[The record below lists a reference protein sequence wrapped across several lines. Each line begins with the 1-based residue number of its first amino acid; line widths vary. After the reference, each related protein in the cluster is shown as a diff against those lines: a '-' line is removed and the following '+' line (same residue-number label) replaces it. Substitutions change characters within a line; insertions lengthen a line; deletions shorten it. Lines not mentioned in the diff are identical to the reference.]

1 MRCPPF
7 RAGRR
12 EDPLGGPG
20 RGTDRPRKR
29 LRAWRPWHSPRTTLL
44 ACALFCLVA
53 IVAGVSGLDR
63 LSTGGNT
70 PDGSPAVRA
79 GTILSERY
87 GRSAPDLV
95 LLLRDPAGNG
105 DGQRVIDAAR
115 TVERHVRGKPGVTAT
130 ASYLT
135 ARDPSFLSRDRRSTL
150 VTVVLAG
157 DEARKTD
164 TARHLVPLLKTGR
177 PGPEVALTATGPA
190 WTRVETLER
199 NRADLVRAE
208 LISAPLSALILLFV
222 FRSLL
227 AALLPVVSALVATA
241 GTLAALRALTCVTE
255 VSVYASSITSAL
267 GFGLAVDYGI
277 LMVSRFREESA
288 AGAGPEAAITRSVR
302 TAGRAVLVSAGIVAT
317 SLCALF
323 VFPLGFLRS
332 AAAAGIAVIVFS
344 AAASVIVIPALL
356 ALGGRYIDRF
366 DLFGPFR
373 RRRCGAPP
381 GDLAWRR
388 AALAITRRPVVCAL
402 TAAAA
407 LTVMALPAAHAVL
420 GPNSTED
427 LPRDTEARTTAT
439 AIRDD
444 FLSAPGRDLVIGLP
458 ARTPRPD
465 VERYARALS
474 GLPDTAG
481 VRTFTGHYRDGRK
494 TAAPEPWDAA
504 FSTPAG
510 PVLTVTSRHA
520 PADDRSA
527 ALVRHVRALH
537 APGEAHVV
545 GEAAQNV
552 DTLGAIRHSLPWG
565 FAIAASASLLLM
577 TLFTRSLLVP
587 VKALVMACWSLAATL
602 GLLVYGFQDGHLQDA
617 GHQGSLSAVALV
629 FLLMTAYALSVDYEV
644 FLVARIREEYLAS
657 GDNTAA
663 VVAGMQRTG
672 RLITAAALVFAA
684 AMASPATSATVPL
697 QLTGLGLACAVL
709 LDATVVRGVLVPALM
724 TLAGGANWWL
734 PGRRGTRPV
743 KPVQQEEVLS

>member
-1 MRCPPF
+1 M
-7 RAGRR
+7 
-12 EDPLGGPG
+12 
-20 RGTDRPRKR
+20 
-29 LRAWRPWHSPRTTLL
+29 
-44 ACALFCLVA
+44 
-53 IVAGVSGLDR
+53 
-63 LSTGGNT
+63 
-70 PDGSPAVRA
+70 
-79 GTILSERY
+79 
-87 GRSAPDLV
+87 
-95 LLLRDPAGNG
+95 
-105 DGQRVIDAAR
+105 
-115 TVERHVRGKPGVTAT
+115 TAT

-288 AGAGPEAAITRSVR
+288 AGAARRRRS
-302 TAGRAVLVSAGIVAT
+302 
-317 SLCALF
+317 
-323 VFPLGFLRS
+323 P
-332 AAAAGIAVIVFS
+332 
-344 AAASVIVIPALL
+344 AASAPPGAPSSSPRASWRRPCAPCSSSPRVP
-356 ALGGRYIDRF
+356 ALGGRGRHRGHR
-366 DLFGPFR
+366 LLR
-373 RRRCGAPP
+373 RRLRDRHPGPAGTRRPVHRPVRPLRPVPAPPLRRTP

-565 FAIAASASLLLM
+565 SPSPPRR
-577 TLFTRSLLVP
+577 RS
-587 VKALVMACWSLAATL
+587 S
-602 GLLVYGFQDGHLQDA
+602 
-617 GHQGSLSAVALV
+617 S
-629 FLLMTAYALSVDYEV
+629 
-644 FLVARIREEYLAS
+644 
-657 GDNTAA
+657 
-663 VVAGMQRTG
+663 
-672 RLITAAALVFAA
+672 
-684 AMASPATSATVPL
+684 
-697 QLTGLGLACAVL
+697 
-709 LDATVVRGVLVPALM
+709 
-724 TLAGGANWWL
+724 
-734 PGRRGTRPV
+734 
-743 KPVQQEEVLS
+743 